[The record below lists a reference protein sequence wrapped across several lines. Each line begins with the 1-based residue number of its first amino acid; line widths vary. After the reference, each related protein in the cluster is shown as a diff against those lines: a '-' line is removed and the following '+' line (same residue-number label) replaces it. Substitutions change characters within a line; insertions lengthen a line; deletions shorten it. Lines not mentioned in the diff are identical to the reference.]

1 MPFCLINAKQ
11 FDELNAPNKRF
22 EEFSFGNSILRSSI
36 IFFVLT
42 NSIYLM
48 NNSRNFLAVIQFF
61 ALPFFSFF
69 YAILKLL
76 HVVAHT
82 SLIAKKIVQFVC
94 TIQVDMTNAWI

>member
-42 NSIYLM
+42 N
-48 NNSRNFLAVIQFF
+48 
-61 ALPFFSFF
+61 
-69 YAILKLL
+69 
-76 HVVAHT
+76 
-82 SLIAKKIVQFVC
+82 
-94 TIQVDMTNAWI
+94 